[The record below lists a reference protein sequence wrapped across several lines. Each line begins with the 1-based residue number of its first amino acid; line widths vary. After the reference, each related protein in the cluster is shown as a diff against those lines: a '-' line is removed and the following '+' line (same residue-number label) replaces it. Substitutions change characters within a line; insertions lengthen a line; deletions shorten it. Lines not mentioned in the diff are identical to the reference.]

1 MAKEKLTFKD
11 GSRICYS
18 VKENNLNDFYNKII
32 EISTMSDDDFLVDL
46 RLDYLLN
53 KKVDIGDIISCI
65 AKARKYLHSEYEV
78 SRQYIA
84 TIRCFE
90 NGGNCIISDKE
101 YMNIVELLCE
111 KNAVDA
117 IDIDYDFYERKSAS
131 IKKIFSNGLFSS
143 KRTLII
149 TYTCRNKSLTKDEY
163 RDIFNALIKT
173 PAYIIKIATKAF
185 STVDA
190 ECLMTTARDFDSEF
204 KKKGKLAV
212 IISTGKLGI
221 LSRIWY
227 EYTNTMIVYLD
238 AYELD
243 MVPQGEI
250 DKKVFD
256 KCRKLLS
263 KMDEFSKINERVQD
277 EN

>member
-53 KKVDIGDIISCI
+53 KKIDIVEIISFI
-65 AKARKYLHSEYEV
+65 VKARKYLHSEYEV

-84 TIRCFE
+84 TIRCFA

-149 TYTCRNKSLTKDEY
+149 TYTCRDKSLTKDEY

-250 DKKVFD
+250 DKNVFD

-277 EN
+277 EI